1 MWTNWE
7 TAEMN
12 MGLQLELLHISQSAP
27 VLAITR
33 HVQVL
38 AVQLI
43 KKTNSV

>member
-12 MGLQLELLHISQSAP
+12 MGQLELLHISQSAP

-33 HVQVL
+33 CVQVL

-43 KKTNSV
+43 KKTNSA